1 MADSGKRPFWMHQLV
16 EYILGVALLAS
27 GMQSPQPIVPSL
39 LGGIIIMHAA
49 ITRGSLAAFRVIDR
63 RLHRVLDPFII
74 GLQFFA
80 AVQPWVSVDNGTRAI
95 IAAIAVVHAVVW
107 VGSSYTE
114 KQKVP
119 KVAAEGATPST
130 PTSAAA
136 PHHAGRAGRPSHVAG
151 SIGRAVRRFGC
162 ASGAQREGQSAPV
175 SSRR

>member
-49 ITRGSLAAFRVIDR
+49 ITRGSLAAFRLIDR
-63 RLHRVLDPFII
+63 KLHRVLDPFVI

-95 IAAIAVVHAVVW
+95 IAAIAVVHLVVW

-119 KVAAEGATPST
+119 KVATAST
-130 PTSAAA
+130 PKSAAA
-136 PHHAGRAGRPSHVAG
+136 PTTPAAPTDRATSL
-151 SIGRAVRRFGC
+151 
-162 ASGAQREGQSAPV
+162 GQSAGRFV
-175 SSRR
+175 GSGVRVVRNAKAKRAGE

>member
-49 ITRGSLAAFRVIDR
+49 VTRGSLAAFRVIDR

-130 PTSAAA
+130 PKSAAA
-136 PHHAGRAGRPSHVAG
+136 PTTPAAPADRATSL
-151 SIGRAVRRFGC
+151 
-162 ASGAQREGQSAPV
+162 GQSAGRFV
-175 SSRR
+175 GSGVRVVRNAKAKRAGE

>member
-114 KQKVP
+114 KKKLP
-119 KVAAEGATPST
+119 KSATAGAAPST
-130 PTSAAA
+130 PKPAATPAEPADRATSL
-136 PHHAGRAGRPSHVAG
+136 
-151 SIGRAVRRFGC
+151 
-162 ASGAQREGQSAPV
+162 GQSAGRFV
-175 SSRR
+175 GSGVRVVRNAKAKRAGE